1 MLGNVKVYCNAAAE
15 LCEKRG
21 VECKQSG
28 IMKDIM
34 ILRRTRRLK
43 EQVRKDCGVII

>member
-1 MLGNVKVYCNAAAE
+1 MLRNVKVYCNTAVD
-15 LCEKRG
+15 LYEKRG

-34 ILRRTRRLK
+34 ILQRTRRLK
-43 EQVRKDCGVII
+43 E

>member
-1 MLGNVKVYCNAAAE
+1 MLRNAKVCCNTVAD
-15 LCEKRG
+15 LYEKRG

-34 ILRRTRRLK
+34 ILQRTRRLK
-43 EQVRKDCGVII
+43 E

>member
-1 MLGNVKVYCNAAAE
+1 MLRNVKVCCNTAAD
-15 LCEKRG
+15 LYEKRG

-34 ILRRTRRLK
+34 ILQRTRRLK
-43 EQVRKDCGVII
+43 E